1 MLYAAEEAR
10 VMSYRLLSL
19 PLVAAILLFHQ
30 FAMAQSPSDPKTDP
44 GTDPSESSSFPCYA
58 KVANLPKNFNGF
70 WTPKPVN
77 GEDSR
82 VRVTIGFAKPD
93 TKFSFDC
100 VGEPLEI
107 TVPNGQIVNLV
118 QENWPTDPKACTPT
132 MTTLPAVGDNP
143 MADILPIL
151 AKVGSVGLIRG
162 KGDKGN
168 PLPPLKNKSLT
179 ASVAC
184 TVDGRKLTQSVKIT
198 YQSPPRIVVSAGLVV
213 SALGVKSYGIKTT
226 QTGVGSNGVVTTQNS
241 IAVTGS
247 PSAQVI
253 PFSFVNLYLSGSR
266 KLNISTQFGLG
277 VNPNLSSPRVEF
289 FAAPIAIGWR
299 DFYFSPGIHIGQ
311 HEVLTGGFSVGE
323 ITSGLSKAPITWGYR
338 GGFGFSLSY
347 NLKPFVKSSGGWPRP

>member
-1 MLYAAEEAR
+1 MR
-10 VMSYRLLSL
+10 CTRLSVL
-19 PLVAAILLFHQ
+19 LVATLIFHQ
-30 FAMAQSPSDPKTDP
+30 FAAAQSVPDLKVDS
-44 GTDPSESSSFPCYA
+44 GTDVLASSSFPCYA
-58 KVANLPKNFNGF
+58 KATNLPKNFNGL

-77 GEDSR
+77 GEESR
-82 VRVTIGFAKPD
+82 VRVTIGFTKPD
-93 TKFSFDC
+93 RKFSFEC

-118 QENWPTDPKACTPT
+118 RENWPTDPKACTPT
-132 MTTLPAVGDNP
+132 VTITPAVGDNAI
-143 MADILPIL
+143 ADVLPIL
-151 AKVGSVGLIRG
+151 AKIGSLGFVKVKED
-162 KGDKGN
+162 KGD
-168 PLPPLKNKSLT
+168 PLPPLKNKNLT

-213 SALGVKSYGIKTT
+213 SMRGVKSYGIKTT
-226 QTGVGSNGVVTTQNS
+226 QTGVGSNGVVTAQTS

-247 PSAQVI
+247 SSAQVI
-253 PFSFVNLYLSGSR
+253 PFSFVNLYWAGSR

-277 VNPNLSSPRVEF
+277 VNPNLSSPRIEF
-289 FAAPIAIGWR
+289 FAAPIAIGWH

-323 ITSGLSKAPITWGYR
+323 TTSGLSKAPIIWGYR

-347 NLKPFVKSSGGWPRP
+347 NLKPLVKSSGK